1 MEQNMRCGLVLG
13 LLALLKISDWAV
25 KYAAFEGIFLFL
37 LHIGIVIFKYFYVP
51 TNIEHR
57 GLQGLDF

>member
-25 KYAAFEGIFLFL
+25 KYAAFEGIFLL
-37 LHIGIVIFKYFYVP
+37 NDGVDYTH
-51 TNIEHR
+51 
-57 GLQGLDF
+57 

>member
-25 KYAAFEGIFLFL
+25 KYAAFEGIF
-37 LHIGIVIFKYFYVP
+37 YFCCIYSY
-51 TNIEHR
+51 
-57 GLQGLDF
+57 F